1 MKTLQIKQLS
11 PNAKLPTR
19 AHSTD
24 AGLDIYA
31 AETIVLRPQGQHIL
45 KTGIAVN
52 IPAGYVGFL
61 TSRSGVSSRTKL
73 VIETGK
79 IDAGYNGELGI
90 NIKNDDAFLDTE
102 SQLNNRELSKGFAP
116 LMYDVKGEK
125 IENGNPF
132 QHDIGK
138 VYKIEQGD
146 KIAQLV
152 IVPIVTPQLEI
163 VDQFDTQS
171 ERGDKGFG
179 SSDLDCSGI
188 EVGKIDTNQMTE
200 EQIKQLGE
208 NIKMFSTSDEVRP

>member
-1 MKTLQIKQLS
+1 MNTLQIKQLS
-11 PNAKLPTR
+11 PNATLPTR
-19 AHSTD
+19 THSTD

-31 AETIVLRPQGQHIL
+31 AETVVLRPQGQHIL

-52 IPAGYVGFL
+52 IPPGYVGLL

-102 SQLNNRELSKGFAP
+102 SQLNNREISKGFAP
-116 LMYDVKGEK
+116 LMYDIKGEK
-125 IENGNPF
+125 IKNGNPF

-138 VYKIEQGD
+138 VYRIEKGD

-152 IVPIVTPQLEI
+152 VIPILTPQLEI
-163 VDQFDTQS
+163 VNNFDVES
-171 ERGDKGFG
+171 ERGSKGFG
-179 SSDLDCSGI
+179 SSD
-188 EVGKIDTNQMTE
+188 
-200 EQIKQLGE
+200 
-208 NIKMFSTSDEVRP
+208 

>member
-1 MKTLQIKQLS
+1 MKTLQVKQLNE
-11 PNAKLPTR
+11 NATLPTR
-19 AHSTD
+19 NFSTD
-24 AGLDIYA
+24 SGLDIYA
-31 AETIVLRPQGQHIL
+31 AETVVLRPQGQHIL

-52 IPAGYVGFL
+52 IPAGYVGLL

-79 IDAGYNGELGI
+79 IDALYNGELGI
-90 NIKNDDAFLDTE
+90 NIKNDDAYLDAIT
-102 SQLNNRELSKGFAP
+102 QLNNRKNNRGFPP
-116 LMYDVKGEK
+116 LLYDVKGEK

-138 VYKIEQGD
+138 VYRIDKGD

-171 ERGDKGFG
+171 ARGSKGFG
-179 SSDLDCSGI
+179 SSD
-188 EVGKIDTNQMTE
+188 EVH
-200 EQIKQLGE
+200 
-208 NIKMFSTSDEVRP
+208 P

>member
-61 TSRSGVSSRTKL
+61 TSRSGASSRTKL

-90 NIKNDDAFLDTE
+90 NIKNDDAFLHTE
-102 SQLNNRELSKGFAP
+102 SQVNNRELSKGFAL
-116 LMYDVKGEK
+116 LMYHVRGEK
-125 IENGNPF
+125 IDNGNRVR
-132 QHDIGK
+132 HDMGK
-138 VYKIEQGD
+138 VYTVEPLPNSP
-146 KIAQLV
+146 QLV
-152 IVPIVTPQLEI
+152 LVHILRPELAA
-163 VDQFDTQS
+163 VDQ
-171 ERGDKGFG
+171 
-179 SSDLDCSGI
+179 
-188 EVGKIDTNQMTE
+188 
-200 EQIKQLGE
+200 
-208 NIKMFSTSDEVRP
+208 

>member
-1 MKTLQIKQLS
+1 MKTLQVKQLNE
-11 PNAKLPTR
+11 NATLPTR
-19 AHSTD
+19 NFSTD
-24 AGLDIYA
+24 SGLDIYA
-31 AETIVLRPQGQHIL
+31 AETVVLRPQGQHVL

-52 IPAGYVGFL
+52 IPPGYVGLL

-73 VIETGK
+73 VVETGK

-90 NIKNDDAFLDTE
+90 NIKNDDAFLDAKLR
-102 SQLNNRELSKGFAP
+102 LNNREVSKGFAP

-138 VYKIEQGD
+138 VYRIDKGD

-163 VDQFDTQS
+163 VNNFDVES
-171 ERGDKGFG
+171 ERGSKGFG
-179 SSDLDCSGI
+179 SSD
-188 EVGKIDTNQMTE
+188 
-200 EQIKQLGE
+200 
-208 NIKMFSTSDEVRP
+208 